1 LAGLLSLGFLLVRV
15 LAGLRFLAG
24 FLVGR
29 LVLFLAAWCDLSL
42 GGSLLHFDWWCLL
55 FVIILIV
62 LIVLI
67 IILHNYQIQYQY
79 QV

>member
-15 LAGLRFLAG
+15 LAALRFLAG

-42 GGSLLHFDWWCLL
+42 GGSLLHFNWWCFL
-55 FVIILIV
+55 FVII

-67 IILHNYQIQYQY
+67 IILHNYQNQCQYK
-79 QV
+79 V